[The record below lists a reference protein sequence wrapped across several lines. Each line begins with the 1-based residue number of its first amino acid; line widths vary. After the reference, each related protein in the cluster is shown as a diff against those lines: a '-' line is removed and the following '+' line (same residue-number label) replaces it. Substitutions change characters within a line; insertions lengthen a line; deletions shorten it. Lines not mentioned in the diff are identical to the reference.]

1 MFVLPEK
8 RKRSVCEKTHRH
20 FDASGRLPA
29 DFHVEEHD
37 WVGHD
42 DDFDSKKKEC
52 DFFVTT
58 SRRSFPLPEP
68 KKCPDKKTHTRK
80 QNTHKK
86 MHKKS
91 SSLQHVQKSSLQSNK
106 KKRGKTHTLCVP
118 LLSMLQS
125 AAGCFSRALHRSGD
139 HTIDSLLHNETMRPE
154 RFLFFSVIKPSG

>member
-1 MFVLPEK
+1 M
-8 RKRSVCEKTHRH
+8 REKTHRH

-68 KKCPDKKTHTRK
+68 KKCPDTKKHTRENKTHTK
-80 QNTHKK
+80 NAQKK
-86 MHKKS
+86 PLLS
-91 SSLQHVQKSSLQSNK
+91 NVQKSSLQKSNK
-106 KKRGKTHTLCVP
+106 KKGAKRTLYAFLYYQCFKVP
-118 LLSMLQS
+118 LDASH
-125 AAGCFSRALHRSGD
+125 ALCIARETIRS
-139 HTIDSLLHNETMRPE
+139 TLFYKMRKCVRNDSF
-154 RFLFFSVIKPSG
+154 FLA